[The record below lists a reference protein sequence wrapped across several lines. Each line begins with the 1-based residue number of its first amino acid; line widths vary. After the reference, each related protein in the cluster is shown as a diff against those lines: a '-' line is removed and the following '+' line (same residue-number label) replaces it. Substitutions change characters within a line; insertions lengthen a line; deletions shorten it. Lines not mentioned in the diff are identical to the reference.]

1 MIKADVTFLDNQEAY
16 FDTRKAEILNSKDSL
31 NIQGTTYYVSNDGND
46 NNDGLSEASPWKS
59 LKKVSETE
67 FHQGDGVRFK
77 RGDLFRGKVKAQN
90 GVTYGAYGEGEKPKF
105 YSWEK
110 SLGDPRLW
118 ELFDCEHS
126 IWKLKEKI
134 LDVGTLVFNEGEE
147 HSRKL
152 IPSYRDGQFLCR
164 DNEEKLFDMKEEMT
178 KDLDLFWYFD
188 GNLSTKPSKGEDF
201 PIPVPDE
208 GLGELY
214 LRCDKGN
221 PAEVFKNIEALARV
235 HMISAHD
242 SKNVTID
249 NLCIKYVGMH
259 GIAAGGQVENLTVTN
274 CEMGWIGG
282 CIQHY
287 SGTDP
292 NYPRGRRGSVTRF
305 GNAIEIYGGCNGY
318 TVQNNYIYEVYDAA
332 ITHQITT
339 RKKILQ
345 RNIEYTGNLIEKC
358 VYGIEYFLDQIE
370 GERESIMENV
380 MMKNN
385 FIRLSGYGW
394 GQQRHN
400 IHTPALIKGWSY
412 VNTAKNFI
420 IEDNIFDRC
429 AYRMLHLVA
438 LKDEYCA
445 QMNGN
450 TYIQHLGGRLGQ
462 YGGNEEQEP
471 ENLIF
476 DENAEKKIQNVFGD
490 RSAKVY
496 YIE

>member
-1 MIKADVTFLDNQEAY
+1 MLKADSVFLKNQELLFDKRKQEIIKA
-16 FDTRKAEILNSKDSL
+16 KDCL

-46 NNDGLSEASPWKS
+46 DNDGLSEASPWKS

-67 FHQGDGVRFK
+67 LHHGDGVRFK

-90 GVTYGAYGEGEKPKF
+90 GVTYGAYGEGEKPRF

-110 SLGDPRLW
+110 SLGDPLLC

-134 LDVGTLVFNEGEE
+134 LDVGTLVFNEGEA
-147 HSRKL
+147 HCRKL

-164 DNEEKLFDMKEEMT
+164 DNEDKLFDMKEEMT
-178 KDLDLFWYFD
+178 KDLDLFWHFD
-188 GNLSTKPSKGEDF
+188 GNLSTSPSKGEDF
-201 PIPVPDE
+201 PIPVPDD
-208 GLGELY
+208 GLGDLY

-221 PAEVFKNIEALARV
+221 PAQVFEKIEALARV
-235 HMISAHD
+235 HMFNASNA
-242 SKNVTID
+242 KNVTID

-274 CEMGWIGG
+274 CEIGWIGG
-282 CIQHY
+282 C
-287 SGTDP
+287 D
-292 NYPRGRRGSVTRF
+292 
-305 GNAIEIYGGCNGY
+305 GY

-339 RKKILQ
+339 SEKIFQ
-345 RNIEYTGNLIEKC
+345 RNIEYTGNLIENC

-412 VNTAKNFI
+412 VNTAKNFK

-445 QMNGN
+445 ELRGN

-462 YGGNEEQEP
+462 YGGNAEQEP

-476 DENAEKKIQNVFGD
+476 DETIEETIRNVWGD
-490 RSAKVY
+490 QAAKVY